1 MVSHARRCSGGDLG
15 GFPET
20 RSRGPTKRRQGMPT
34 TEEANDNGLQIVL
47 PDPDQEDLLH
57 SFSVESEIVRLLC
70 SVLEHER
77 MAANVVGLEAFAR
90 AVCGALVQQVLKRV
104 DDEIG
109 DDELVIS
116 VVDEIGDEELVIR

>member
-1 MVSHARRCSGGDLG
+1 
-15 GFPET
+15 
-20 RSRGPTKRRQGMPT
+20 MPT

-90 AVCGALVQQVLKRV
+90 AVCGALVQEQVLKRV

>member
-1 MVSHARRCSGGDLG
+1 
-15 GFPET
+15 
-20 RSRGPTKRRQGMPT
+20 MPT

-90 AVCGALVQQVLKRV
+90 AVCGALVQEQVLKRV
-104 DDEIG
+104 DDEIEHDELVISAVDEIE
-109 DDELVIS
+109 DDELVI
-116 VVDEIGDEELVIR
+116 R